1 MVFYLYFFDIL
12 LLPNLFVL
20 IMKKIFISLKEFD
33 ALIDRMNLA
42 FDSANNLGQYTTAGR
57 ILFQM
62 NEELPDDLQLT
73 LEEIDDPNDAKS
85 FIVDNESALK
95 YAIREYRERLMLS

>member
-1 MVFYLYFFDIL
+1 M
-12 LLPNLFVL
+12 
-20 IMKKIFISLKEFD
+20 SLKEFD
-33 ALIDRMNLA
+33 IIIDRMNLA
-42 FDSANNLGQYTTAGR
+42 FDSANNLGQYIAAGK

-62 NEELPDDLQLT
+62 NDELPDDLQLS

-85 FIVDNESALK
+85 FIQNNESALK

>member
-1 MVFYLYFFDIL
+1 
-12 LLPNLFVL
+12 
-20 IMKKIFISLKEFD
+20 MKISFITLKEFD
-33 ALIDRMNLA
+33 ILIDRMTLA
-42 FDSANNLGQYTTAGR
+42 LDSANNLGQFTTSVK

>member
-1 MVFYLYFFDIL
+1 
-12 LLPNLFVL
+12 
-20 IMKKIFISLKEFD
+20 
-33 ALIDRMNLA
+33 MNLA
-42 FDSANNLGQYTTAGR
+42 FDSANNLGQYIAAGK

-62 NEELPDDLQLT
+62 NEALPDDLQLS

-85 FIVDNESALK
+85 FIKNNESILK

>member
-1 MVFYLYFFDIL
+1 MITKILFITLKDFDT
-12 LLPNLFVL
+12 
-20 IMKKIFISLKEFD
+20 
-33 ALIDRMNLA
+33 LIDRMTLA
-42 FDSANNLGQYTTAGR
+42 FDSANNLGQYIAAGK

-62 NEELPDDLQLT
+62 NDELPDDLQLS

-85 FIVDNESALK
+85 FIQNNESALK

>member
-1 MVFYLYFFDIL
+1 
-12 LLPNLFVL
+12 
-20 IMKKIFISLKEFD
+20 MKISFITLKEFD
-33 ALIDRMNLA
+33 ILIDRMTLA
-42 FDSANNLGQYTTAGR
+42 FDSANNLGQYIAAGK

-62 NEELPDDLQLT
+62 NDELPDDLQLS

-85 FIVDNESALK
+85 FIQNNESALK

>member
-1 MVFYLYFFDIL
+1 MKIL
-12 LLPNLFVL
+12 
-20 IMKKIFISLKEFD
+20 FISLKEFD
-33 ALIDRMNLA
+33 SIIDRMTLA
-42 FDSANNLGQYTTAGR
+42 FDSANNLGQYIAAGK

-62 NEELPDDLQLT
+62 NDQLPDDLQLS

-85 FIVDNESALK
+85 FIQNNESALK

>member
-1 MVFYLYFFDIL
+1 MKIL
-12 LLPNLFVL
+12 L
-20 IMKKIFISLKEFD
+20 ISLKEFD
-33 ALIDRMNLA
+33 SIIDRMTLA
-42 FDSANNLGQYTTAGR
+42 FDSANNLGQYIAAGK

-62 NEELPDDLQLT
+62 NDELPDDLQLS

-85 FIVDNESALK
+85 FIQNNESALK

>member
-1 MVFYLYFFDIL
+1 MKIL
-12 LLPNLFVL
+12 
-20 IMKKIFISLKEFD
+20 FISLKEFD
-33 ALIDRMNLA
+33 SIIDRMTLA
-42 FDSANNLGQYTTAGR
+42 FDSANNLGQYIAAGK

-62 NEELPDDLQLT
+62 NDELPDDLQLF

-85 FIVDNESALK
+85 FIQNNESNLK

>member
-1 MVFYLYFFDIL
+1 
-12 LLPNLFVL
+12 
-20 IMKKIFISLKEFD
+20 MKISFISLKEFD
-33 ALIDRMNLA
+33 TLIDRMTLA
-42 FDSANNLGQYTTAGR
+42 FDSANNLGQYIAAGK

-62 NEELPDDLQLT
+62 NDELPDDLQLS

-85 FIVDNESALK
+85 FIQNNESALK